1 MPRLA
6 PLLILIATGLSAADR
21 ASISI
26 DGSSTVYPI
35 SLAVGEA
42 YAARTGTALDIQVTG
57 SSAGLRAFIGGKLAI
72 AAASRPIRPDEVDA
86 LRRAGIGFLEVPIA
100 LDGLTV
106 AVGRRNTFVDHLTVA
121 ELRALWEPGSTVATW
136 NQVRGAFPAAP
147 VALVGPG
154 RNSGTFDFFT
164 EVVNGKARAVRE
176 VWTGSEDDN
185 EIVAVLTGDA
195 NALGYFGWSYYQQ
208 NQAQLRAI
216 PIDAG
221 HGPVAPSRAAI
232 EDGSY
237 VPFSRPL
244 FYYIAATAMER
255 PEVRGFVD
263 LALDSRQLVEEAGYV
278 PLSEPVLA
286 VVRRRVTERTTG
298 SLFATIEGHPRIAEV
313 YLGSTAA
320 AVPAPAPTPV
330 AVAVPVTAPTA
341 APAPAPVVAP
351 VVAPV
356 AVAPAPVAVV
366 PAPVP
371 VATAPAIPAAELER
385 LRRQAFAL
393 ARATLAEQPDPAE
406 LRQRIRDLAAVAG
419 AAP

>member
-6 PLLILIATGLSAADR
+6 PLLILIAAALPAADR

-42 YAARTGTALDIQVTG
+42 YSARTGTALDIQVTG

-72 AAASRPIRPDEVDA
+72 AASSRPIRPDEVDA

-106 AVGRRNTFVDHLTVA
+106 AVGRRNAFVDHLSVA
-121 ELRALWEPGSTVATW
+121 ELRTLWEPGSTVTTW
-136 NQVRGAFPAAP
+136 NQVRAGFPAAP

-154 RNSGTFDFFT
+154 RNSGTFDYFT

-176 VWTGSEDDN
+176 AWTGSEDDN
-185 EIVAVLTGDA
+185 EIVAMLTGDA

-216 PIDAG
+216 PIDGG
-221 HGPVAPSRAAI
+221 HGPVAPSRQAI

-278 PLSEPVLA
+278 ALSEPVLA
-286 VVRRRVTERTTG
+286 VVRRRVAERTTG
-298 SLFATIEGHPRIAEV
+298 SLFATLEGHPRIGEV
-313 YLGSTAA
+313 YLGATAAAVAAAPVAAPVPVPAPVVAA
-320 AVPAPAPTPV
+320 AVPAAAPAAPAAMPAATAVIPV
-330 AVAVPVTAPTA
+330 PVSQAVPAVTAPT
-341 APAPAPVVAP
+341 
-351 VVAPV
+351 
-356 AVAPAPVAVV
+356 
-366 PAPVP
+366 
-371 VATAPAIPAAELER
+371 IPAAELER

-406 LRQRIRDLAAVAG
+406 LRQRIRDLAALAG